1 MDGAD
6 VCRTSSRASRR
17 PPDVISTI
25 AILNP
30 RWRRRKWHQPGLG
43 VLFSIP
49 VVAVAQNGGPS
60 ASGRHLGWPHL
71 REPEMRSSK
80 MAAGSGRAAILRHR
94 HNGDRK
100 KYPILLS
107 SHKRPVKTQKTPFD
121 DVMAW
126 NTCLCWWDMLHPRH
140 SSMAYCKTAIS
151 PLLTHWWYCS
161 LELSHRVDMWI
172 KWTWYA
178 ATCLVVIWILMFW
191 KCCEKATAFISNLHI
206 AQPNITTLDMCKYLE
221 WINTHLLIWNNKYV
235 SMV

>member
-1 MDGAD
+1 MDEAD

-17 PPDVISTI
+17 PPDVISTA

-94 HNGDRK
+94 HNGGRK
-100 KYPILLS
+100 KYPILLVS
-107 SHKRPVKTQKTPFD
+107 ICVCFTALERKKTPSKPRNWGMPCIAF
-121 DVMAW
+121 W
-126 NTCLCWWDMLHPRH
+126 NSRFR
-140 SSMAYCKTAIS
+140 TA
-151 PLLTHWWYCS
+151 T
-161 LELSHRVDMWI
+161 EKSHMTGHRKI
-172 KWTWYA
+172 
-178 ATCLVVIWILMFW
+178 CQIG
-191 KCCEKATAFISNLHI
+191 
-206 AQPNITTLDMCKYLE
+206 
-221 WINTHLLIWNNKYV
+221 
-235 SMV
+235 

>member
-1 MDGAD
+1 MDEAD

-17 PPDVISTI
+17 PPDVISTA

-94 HNGDRK
+94 HNGGRK
-100 KYPILLS
+100 KYPKSWLMSFPAPPSWIQDGGGGNDVIQDLGRFFRPLLWRWRKMAALPLPVAIL
-107 SHKRPVKTQKTPFD
+107 D
-121 DVMAW
+121 DLICGNRKW
-126 NTCLCWWDMLHPRH
+126 GHPRWRPEAEGPP
-140 SSMAYCKTAIS
+140 SCATATIGIEKTA
-151 PLLTHWWYCS
+151 LY
-161 LELSHRVDMWI
+161 
-172 KWTWYA
+172 
-178 ATCLVVIWILMFW
+178 
-191 KCCEKATAFISNLHI
+191 
-206 AQPNITTLDMCKYLE
+206 YLRR
-221 WINTHLLIWNNKYV
+221 T
-235 SMV
+235 

>member
-1 MDGAD
+1 MDEAD

-17 PPDVISTI
+17 PPDVISTA

-94 HNGDRK
+94 HNGGRK
-100 KYPILLS
+100 KYPILLGLSVPS
-107 SHKRPVKTQKTPFD
+107 S
-121 DVMAW
+121 
-126 NTCLCWWDMLHPRH
+126 NTYEDALHLNVYTLSFRRFIRVDH
-140 SSMAYCKTAIS
+140 SSYSSRTSARKLCM
-151 PLLTHWWYCS
+151 
-161 LELSHRVDMWI
+161 
-172 KWTWYA
+172 
-178 ATCLVVIWILMFW
+178 
-191 KCCEKATAFISNLHI
+191 
-206 AQPNITTLDMCKYLE
+206 Q
-221 WINTHLLIWNNKYV
+221 
-235 SMV
+235 

>member
-1 MDGAD
+1 MAWLMDEAD

-17 PPDVISTI
+17 PPDVISTA

-100 KYPILLS
+100 KYPILLAVGDYRMET
-107 SHKRPVKTQKTPFD
+107 HTRIRCLLQRPL
-121 DVMAW
+121 
-126 NTCLCWWDMLHPRH
+126 N
-140 SSMAYCKTAIS
+140 S
-151 PLLTHWWYCS
+151 PLSQRLPFPSQYIQVAVSINHYHVRC
-161 LELSHRVDMWI
+161 LQLS
-172 KWTWYA
+172 
-178 ATCLVVIWILMFW
+178 
-191 KCCEKATAFISNLHI
+191 
-206 AQPNITTLDMCKYLE
+206 CKPVPL
-221 WINTHLLIWNNKYV
+221 
-235 SMV
+235 